1 MQEKDGKLIAKK
13 GDLSLSKL
21 KEVYDTG
28 FSNSIAQ
35 QKRRR
40 IISERLKKVRIAN
53 KIKQKDLCD
62 KIGVMITTYSGYEN
76 GKHDIPADIIVRICD
91 LFDISADYI
100 IGRTDNP
107 KGLYFNSQDNSVNDL
122 QKRVD
127 EVQKLLDELKQN
139 R

>member
-28 FSNSIAQ
+28 FSNSIEQ